1 MARTLLVIVAA
12 IAVLFVVFTLFHLI
26 YVAFLIL
33 FVGLLAV
40 SMFRIGRFAGRGPR
54 Q

>member
-1 MARTLLVIVAA
+1 
-12 IAVLFVVFTLFHLI
+12 
-26 YVAFLIL
+26 VAFLML
-33 FVGLLAV
+33 LVGLLAF